1 MVPRDLLTKAAA
13 LAAMFVAGLVL
24 AVAGCGDE
32 DGGGGVTT
40 VTETVTT
47 SGTTTNGTT
56 TNDGTTAED
65 TTTEGTTTE
74 DTTTTGETETETE
87 TD

>member
-24 AVAGCGDE
+24 ALAGCGDE
-32 DGGGGVTT
+32 DGGSVTT

-47 SGTTTNGTT
+47 AGTTTNNFTTNGTTTNGTT
-56 TNDGTTAED
+56 TE
-65 TTTEGTTTE
+65 ETTTE
-74 DTTTTGETETETE
+74 DTTTGEAETETE

>member
-24 AVAGCGDE
+24 AIAGCGDE
-32 DGGGGVTT
+32 DGGSVTT
-40 VTETVTT
+40 VTETITT
-47 SGTTTNGTT
+47 AGTTTNNFTTNGTTTNGTT
-56 TNDGTTAED
+56 TDE
-65 TTTEGTTTE
+65 TTTE
-74 DTTTTGETETETE
+74 DTTTGETETETE

>member
-1 MVPRDLLTKAAA
+1 MVSRDLLKKAAA
-13 LAAMFVAGLVL
+13 LSALFVAGLVL
-24 AVAGCGDE
+24 ALAGCGDE

-40 VTETVTT
+40 ITETVTT

-56 TNDGTTAED
+56 TNDGTTGED
-65 TTTEGTTTE
+65 TTTDDTTTE
-74 DTTTTGETETETE
+74 DTTTGETETETE

>member
-13 LAAMFVAGLVL
+13 MTAMFVAGLVL
-24 AVAGCGDE
+24 ALAGCGDE

-56 TNDGTTAED
+56 TNGTTTDDD
-65 TTTEGTTTE
+65 TTTD
-74 DTTTTGETETETE
+74 DTTTAETETETE

>member
-24 AVAGCGDE
+24 ALAGCGDE
-32 DGGGGVTT
+32 DGGSVTT

-47 SGTTTNGTT
+47 AGTTTNNFTTNGTTTNGTT
-56 TNDGTTAED
+56 TE
-65 TTTEGTTTE
+65 ETTTE
-74 DTTTTGETETETE
+74 DTTTGETETETE

>member
-24 AVAGCGDE
+24 AIAGCGDE
-32 DGGGGVTT
+32 DGGSVTT
-40 VTETVTT
+40 VTETITT
-47 SGTTTNGTT
+47 AGTTTNNFTTNDSTTNGTT
-56 TNDGTTAED
+56 TEQ
-65 TTTEGTTTE
+65 TTTE
-74 DTTTTGETETETE
+74 DTTTGETETETE

>member
-24 AVAGCGDE
+24 ALAGCGDE
-32 DGGGGVTT
+32 DGGSVTT
-40 VTETVTT
+40 VTETITT
-47 SGTTTNGTT
+47 AGTTTNNGTTDGTTTNGTT
-56 TNDGTTAED
+56 TE
-65 TTTEGTTTE
+65 ETTTE
-74 DTTTTGETETETE
+74 DTTTGETETETE

>member
-24 AVAGCGDE
+24 ALAGCGDSN
-32 DGGGGVTT
+32 GGSVTT

-47 SGTTTNGTT
+47 AGTT
-56 TNDGTTAED
+56 TNDGTTNGA
-65 TTTEGTTTE
+65 TTEDTTTE
-74 DTTTTGETETETE
+74 DTTTAETETETE

>member
-1 MVPRDLLTKAAA
+1 MVPRDLLKKTAA
-13 LAAMFVAGLVL
+13 LAALFVAGFVL
-24 AVAGCGDE
+24 ALAGCGDE

-47 SGTTTNGTT
+47 SGTTTNDGTTNGTT
-56 TNDGTTAED
+56 TNGTTDE
-65 TTTEGTTTE
+65 TTTE
-74 DTTTTGETETETE
+74 DTTTGETETETE